1 MIESSSYR
9 SSLPEHPGITGCW
22 GKGDPPG
29 QMKALDPH
37 RVTTVTDPAVVENGV
52 ATIDGAVVEGLEL
65 VVVLVD
71 VGAMDF
77 LRDGTVDDTLVG
89 TIVVVADFAVVGFTV
104 GVVKLGEAIID
115 GLNDE
120 PLDVGKSVVLIVVD
134 C

>member
-1 MIESSSYR
+1 MDFLIDGTVDDTFVGTIVVVADFAMVGFTVGVVLVEIE
-9 SSLPEHPGITGCW
+9 
-22 GKGDPPG
+22 
-29 QMKALDPH
+29 
-37 RVTTVTDPAVVENGV
+37 V

-65 VVVLVD
+65 VVVLVN

-77 LRDGTVDDTLVG
+77 LIDGTVDDTLVG
-89 TIVVVADFAVVGFTV
+89 TIAVVADCAVVGFTV
-104 GVVKLGEAIID
+104 GLVKLGEAIID

>member
-1 MIESSSYR
+1 MGTIVVVADFAMVGFTVGVGLVEIE
-9 SSLPEHPGITGCW
+9 
-22 GKGDPPG
+22 
-29 QMKALDPH
+29 
-37 RVTTVTDPAVVENGV
+37 VT
-52 ATIDGAVVEGLEL
+52 TIDGAVVEGLEL
-65 VVVLVD
+65 IVVLVD

-89 TIVVVADFAVVGFTV
+89 TIVVVADCAVVGFTV